1 MNERIKELAEQ
12 ANLWSIL
19 DSYSWEFGNY
29 DAEKDCG
36 EALEKF
42 TRLIA
47 EECIQ
52 FRTELTQFDN
62 TTPYG
67 DGYEN
72 GLNDMAELIAEHFG
86 VE

>member
-1 MNERIKELAEQ
+1 MNKLIEKLAEQ
-12 ANLWSIL
+12 AQKVVGHTDGGYTEIKVL
-19 DSYSWEFGNY
+19 DQ
-29 DAEKDCG
+29 
-36 EALEKF
+36 EKF
-42 TRLIA
+42 AELIVK
-47 EECIQ
+47 ECIQ

-86 VE
+86 VEE